1 MKIKMNNKVVISV
14 ENITKKY
21 ALYNSKNARLKEAL
35 SFTRKKYHREHKALD
50 DVSFEVRKGE
60 CLAVVGKNGSG
71 KSTLLQIIAGLM
83 QPTRGSVKV
92 RGRVSALV
100 QLGATFNPEFS
111 GLENVNLYATAMGY
125 SPREIKAKLPE
136 ILRFADIDGFV
147 NQKVKTYSSGMR
159 ARLAFSVIVCLKPE
173 ILIIDEVLSVG
184 DMFFKQKCIN
194 KLKQMIEN
202 GLTLFF
208 VSHSLNDV
216 KSLCKKAL
224 YLDKGKVIAFGDVNE
239 VTTLYQHNNTMKQS
253 EDDGVKANKVVS
265 PAHIAC
271 QKNVANPRGLLDK
284 LSSHRAGTCELEFMD
299 VMLCDTNGQE
309 ISTVLPNENFQIKI
323 TIMANDDVLAGSN
336 VGILIRNQTG
346 HDVGVVNSDFYNKYL
361 PSMKKGQTLI
371 YIVEILCPMNSGN
384 YSISLGIRPRPDS
397 SSFYDQ
403 VFNALPFEMVLPK
416 NIASRTGIIYLEP
429 SKIEMKML

>member
-1 MKIKMNNKVVISV
+1 MNNKVVISV
-14 ENITKKY
+14 EKISKKY
-21 ALYNSKNARLKEAL
+21 TLYDSKNARLKEAL
-35 SFTRKKYHREHKALD
+35 SFTRKKYHREHNALD

-83 QPTRGSVKV
+83 QPTHGSVKV
-92 RGRVSALV
+92 QGKVSALV
-100 QLGATFNPEFS
+100 QLGATFNPEFN

-125 SPREIKAKLPE
+125 SSREIKAKLPE
-136 ILRFADIDGFV
+136 ILRFADIGDFV
-147 NQKVKTYSSGMR
+147 HQKVKTYSSGMR
-159 ARLAFSVIVCLKPE
+159 ARLAFSVIVSLEPE

-239 VTTLYQHNNTMKQS
+239 VTTLYQHNNSVEQS
-253 EDDGVKANKVVS
+253 GKKTKPTPTN
-265 PAHIAC
+265 H
-271 QKNVANPRGLLDK
+271 LDRIV
-284 LSSHRAGTCELEFMD
+284 SHRAGTHDLQITN
-299 VMLCDTNGQE
+299 VILCDTQGNKKQSIHPGKDA
-309 ISTVLPNENFQIKI
+309 QIKI
-323 TIMANDDVLAGSN
+323 EIIANREVPSGAT

-346 HDVGVVNSDFYNKYL
+346 HDLIAVNSNFYGKFL
-361 PSMKKGQTLI
+361 PSMNKGQKLT
-371 YIVEILCPMNSGN
+371 YTVEMPFNINIGN
-384 YSISLGIRPRPDS
+384 YSVSAGIRPALGAT
-397 SSFYDQ
+397 SFYDQ
-403 VFNALPFEMVLPK
+403 IFNALAFDVLLPP
-416 NIASRTGIIYLEP
+416 NTIACTGMIYIEP
-429 SKIEMKML
+429 SKLEVEIS

>member
-1 MKIKMNNKVVISV
+1 MNNKVVISV
-14 ENITKKY
+14 EKISKKY
-21 ALYNSKNARLKEAL
+21 TLYDSKNARLKEAL
-35 SFTRKKYHREHKALD
+35 SFTRKKYHREHNALD

-83 QPTRGSVKV
+83 QSTHGSVKV
-92 RGRVSALV
+92 QGKVSALV

-125 SPREIKAKLPE
+125 SSREIKAKLPE
-136 ILRFADIDGFV
+136 ILRFADIGDFV
-147 NQKVKTYSSGMR
+147 HQKVKTYSSGMR
-159 ARLAFSVIVCLKPE
+159 ARLAFSVVVNLEPE

-239 VTTLYQHNNTMKQS
+239 VTTLYQHNNAVKQS
-253 EDDGVKANKVVS
+253 GKKTKPTSSNHLDT
-265 PAHIAC
+265 IA
-271 QKNVANPRGLLDK
+271 
-284 LSSHRAGTCELEFMD
+284 SHRAGTRELEFLD
-299 VMLCDTNGQE
+299 IMLCDTKEKE
-309 ISTVLPNENFQIKI
+309 INTVLPNERFQIKL
-323 TIMANDDVLAGSN
+323 TIMANNDVPAGAN
-336 VGILIRNQTG
+336 IGILIRNQTG
-346 HDVGVVNSDFYNKYL
+346 HDIVVVNSDFYNKLL
-361 PSMKKGQTLI
+361 PSMKKGQTLT
-371 YIVEILCPMNSGN
+371 YIVEMLCAMNAGN
-384 YSISLGIRPRPDS
+384 YSISIGMRPSPDAF
-397 SSFYDQ
+397 SFYDQ
-403 VFNALPFEMVLPK
+403 VFNALPFEIVLPK
-416 NIASRTGIIYLEP
+416 NITARSGIMFLEP
-429 SKIEMKML
+429 KKIEMAVL